1 MILKTIVHCS
11 SKISKPTY
19 PSWMANGCWIHT
31 FAVEEMSGSSCKH
44 PYARRTCAKQCFSG
58 QNEVVAPALMN
69 LGAPPSNERNSFMK
83 PLSNNEPNA
92 RSYSGD
98 VRVVFITSQLGLD
111 DLDVGPTQIGLQL
124 KKTGFSHLNG
134 WYWVN
139 SPSTA
144 SFFSDAHPSIS
155 PMRNPS
161 LHEGVWRGDYIIHL
175 NTWSPGCS
183 THEGLCSVVIFV
195 YARLIMF
202 FPDICDWRFRRN
214 SQWFQ
219 WFLFILIHQQ

>member
-1 MILKTIVHCS
+1 MWLYPIILTHILLQGSFLKNSRYFQI
-11 SKISKPTY
+11 
-19 PSWMANGCWIHT
+19 
-31 FAVEEMSGSSCKH
+31 MSGSSCKH
-44 PYARRTCAKQCFSG
+44 PYARRTCAKPCFSG

-83 PLSNNEPNA
+83 PMSNNEPNA

-111 DLDVGPTQIGLQL
+111 DLDVGPKKSGLQL

-144 SFFSDAHPSIS
+144 SFFSMLIQVFLQWETHHYTKASD
-155 PMRNPS
+155 
-161 LHEGVWRGDYIIHL
+161 GVII
-175 NTWSPGCS
+175 
-183 THEGLCSVVIFV
+183 
-195 YARLIMF
+195 
-202 FPDICDWRFRRN
+202 
-214 SQWFQ
+214 
-219 WFLFILIHQQ
+219 